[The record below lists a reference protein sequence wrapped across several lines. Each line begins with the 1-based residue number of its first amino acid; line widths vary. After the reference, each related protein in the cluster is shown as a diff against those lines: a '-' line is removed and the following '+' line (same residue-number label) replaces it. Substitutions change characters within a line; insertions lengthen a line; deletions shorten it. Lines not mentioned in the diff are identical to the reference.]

1 MEIKIDI
8 NSGAIYLQIMDRI
21 KRAIIRGDWK
31 RGEQVISVRDMAIK
45 IGVNPNTVARAYAE
59 LEREGMLISK
69 RGMGT
74 FVTEDAKKIEEEKEK
89 LATQYAER
97 FGKEIKEIGISVN
110 VMTKLLNKIVKEN
123 ESTK

>member
-8 NSGAIYLQIMDRI
+8 SSGAIYLQIMDRI
-21 KRAIIRGDWK
+21 KRAIVRGDWK
-31 RGEQVISVRDMAIK
+31 TGEQVMSVRDMAIK

-59 LEREGMLISK
+59 LEREGMLVSK

-89 LATQYAER
+89 LAAQYAER

-123 ESTK
+123 E

>member
-1 MEIKIDI
+1 MEIKIDMDG
-8 NSGAIYLQIMDRI
+8 GAIYLQIMDRI
-21 KRAIIRGDWK
+21 KRAIVRGDWK
-31 RGEQVISVRDMAIK
+31 TGGQVISVRDMAIK

-74 FVTEDAKKIEEEKEK
+74 FVTEDKKRIEEEKEK

-97 FGKEIKEIGISVN
+97 FGKEIKEIGISMN

>member
-21 KRAIIRGDWK
+21 KRAIVRGDWK
-31 RGEQVISVRDMAIK
+31 MGEQVMSVRDMAIK

-59 LEREGMLISK
+59 LEREGMLMSK

-74 FVTEDAKKIEEEKEK
+74 FVTEDTKRIEEEKEK

-110 VMTKLLNKIVKEN
+110 VMTKLLNKIVK
-123 ESTK
+123 